1 MSRSGY
7 TDDCDDIWA
16 LIRWRG
22 AVSSALRGNRGQA
35 FLRELITALDALPEK
50 VLVVEELEKD
60 GEVCALGSVGKLR
73 GMDMSAID
81 PEDRE
86 QVANAFGI
94 AEAMAAEI
102 MYENDEY
109 GHSPQAV
116 WLHMRKWAEG
126 HLLPSM

>member
-7 TDDCDDIWA
+7 SDECDQWQ
-16 LIRWRG
+16 LICWRG
-22 AVSSALRGNRGQA
+22 AVASALKGNRGQA
-35 FLRELITALDALPEK
+35 FLREMITALDALPEK
-50 VLVVEELEKD
+50 ALVVEELEKD

-73 GMDMSAID
+73 GMDMAHID
-81 PEDRE
+81 PEDRG

-102 MYENDEY
+102 MYENDEWS
-109 GHSPQAV
+109 HSPESR

-126 HLLPSM
+126 QLLTAR